1 MSRHFAIRGPNR
13 LVHAWLVVFALG
25 LALGMTDARAA
36 TEQDTAAEQP
46 ASATDT
52 TAAPGYTVTIL
63 PFAAS
68 GRDLADMAAEV
79 PQLMTAYLSAEPAV
93 ILVERAQLENALS
106 EIELGQS
113 GTVDP
118 ATAAK
123 IGHLTGAQIL
133 VTGRALLVQR
143 DIVVVAKIIS
153 VETSRVYGETVT
165 FPARGSVTEAL
176 QELST
181 AVGATIAKRGATLV
195 ATADRKPDVIERLR
209 PTVNGATLPT
219 VSINIPELNLNRR
232 IIDPAAET
240 EIAHILQSLGF
251 EIIDPLASNQ
261 QADVEITGEAI
272 SEFGL
277 RKGNLVSSKGRV
289 ELKAADRAASKV
301 ILITRADAVAV
312 DISPEMAGKAA
323 IAKAAAEIA
332 ERLVPLIVDNTAR

>member
-1 MSRHFAIRGPNR
+1 MSRRFTNRGSNR
-13 LVHAWLVVFALG
+13 LALAFLIVLALG
-25 LALGMTDARAA
+25 LAWGAMSARAA
-36 TEQDTAAEQP
+36 SERGTAADQP
-46 ASATDT
+46 SSASET
-52 TAAPGYTVTIL
+52 TSAPGYTVAIL

-68 GRDLADMAAEV
+68 GPDLADMAVEV

-93 ILVERAQLENALS
+93 ILVERAQLEDALS

-123 IGHLTGAQIL
+123 IGYLTGAQIL
-133 VTGRALLVQR
+133 ITGRAFPVQR
-143 DIVVVAKIIS
+143 DIVVVAKIVS

-165 FPARGSVTEAL
+165 FPARGSVVEAS
-176 QELST
+176 QELSR
-181 AVGATIAKRGATLV
+181 AVGATIAERGARLV
-195 ATADRKPDVIERLR
+195 AAVDRKPDVIDRLR
-209 PTVNGATLPT
+209 PEVDGAALPT
-219 VSINIPELNLNRR
+219 VSISIPELNLNRR

-240 EIAHILQSLGF
+240 EIAHILQRLGF

-277 RKGNLVSSKGRV
+277 RKGNLVSSRARV
-289 ELKAADRAASKV
+289 EIKAVDRAAGKV
-301 ILITRADAVAV
+301 ILVSRADAVAV

-323 IAKAAAEIA
+323 IAKAAAELT
-332 ERLVPLIVDNTAR
+332 EQLVPLMVGNAAQ